1 MIWSRLF
8 DGSTLVPERT
18 TSICMRRLCL
28 LASYMFRVYI
38 EIRSFWKTSRFDT
51 CSVRRLLR
59 RPFILLDYMH
69 GKLVDLRDLGMKRLP
84 LLLFELVEI
93 HGCHTSLGDILF
105 IVVLSSGMLSPL
117 VVRNCRFRLLQGT
130 QHLKIFMVDSLNLFL
145 SRGEIQCTRGS
156 IRNDNTFL
164 HILAAHLAR
173 LKQRV
178 LAKLVR
184 SVNGFALL
192 NCHCL

>member
-8 DGSTLVPERT
+8 DGSTLIPERT
-18 TSICMRRLCL
+18 ASICMRRLCL

-130 QHLKIFMVDSLNLFL
+130 
-145 SRGEIQCTRGS
+145 
-156 IRNDNTFL
+156 
-164 HILAAHLAR
+164 
-173 LKQRV
+173 
-178 LAKLVR
+178 
-184 SVNGFALL
+184 
-192 NCHCL
+192 